1 MRRGRWAR
9 GVTER
14 HPLVKECAGRTTQPS
29 FLHFT
34 VVHCTFTGIISHLN
48 TLNTTDTVP
57 CTVFFAGQLLSKERQ
72 WRRRSRN
79 ASSLRLATLTLW
91 IWHQT
96 GKPKGV
102 GLELL
107 ADNRQI
113 NRHCLFSKK
122 KLLYWEI
129 FWMFLDILDVFG
141 GREGGGKWRRLEVT
155 RRGRGSDGFCSL
167 RGISYSPRA
176 TDWHTCTGRIVP
188 MLRIVMRMKMR
199 IVMTTMMLTTKQPT
213 HPGWS

>member
-1 MRRGRWAR
+1 MRRGRRAR

-34 VVHCTFTGIISHLN
+34 VVQCTYCYYLPSLPSIPLILCRVPYSLQDNCFQKRDNGEEGLGMLPPYALPLSACES
-48 TLNTTDTVP
+48 DTEP
-57 CTVFFAGQLLSKERQ
+57 GNQ
-72 WRRRSRN
+72 W
-79 ASSLRLATLTLW
+79 
-91 IWHQT
+91 
-96 GKPKGV
+96 V

-122 KLLYWEI
+122 KLLYWKI
-129 FWMFLDILDVFG
+129 FWMFLEV
-141 GREGGGKWRRLEVT
+141 GGKWRRLEVT

-176 TDWHTCTGRIVP
+176 TDWHTCTTCSP
-188 MLRIVMRMKMR
+188 
-199 IVMTTMMLTTKQPT
+199 P
-213 HPGWS
+213 

>member
-1 MRRGRWAR
+1 MRRGRRAR

-79 ASSLRLATLTLW
+79 ASSLRLATLSLW

-96 GKPKGV
+96 GKPMGWIGIASWNCWPTIDKYIGTAYFLRRNCYI
-102 GLELL
+102 G
-107 ADNRQI
+107 RYFG
-113 NRHCLFSKK
+113 CF
-122 KLLYWEI
+122 WI
-129 FWMFLDILDVFG
+129 FWMFL
-141 GREGGGKWRRLEVT
+141 EGGGKWRRLEVT

-176 TDWHTCTGRIVP
+176 TDWHTCTQRIVP
-188 MLRIVMRMKMR
+188 MLRIVMR
-199 IVMTTMMLTTKQPT
+199 IVMTTMMLTTKQPA